1 LMGIGQDQA
10 ELERVTGHAS
20 NIKGVVRVVSL
31 VVLKDDARRG
41 S

>member
-1 LMGIGQDQA
+1 MGIAQDQA

-20 NIKGVVRVVSL
+20 NIKGVSRVVSFVL
-31 VVLKDDARRG
+31 LKDDPRRA